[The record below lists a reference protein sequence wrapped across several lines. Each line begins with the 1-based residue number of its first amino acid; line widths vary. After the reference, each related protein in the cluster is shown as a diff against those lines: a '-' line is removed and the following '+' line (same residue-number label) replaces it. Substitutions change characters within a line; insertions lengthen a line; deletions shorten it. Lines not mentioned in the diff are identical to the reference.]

1 MKSSTRNGC
10 SSEGQPLQRTVKKAS
25 DRAECTWPAPQ
36 ENIMHRNFKVFV
48 ATALMATA
56 VSGFAQSTD
65 QPAQPTAEQTNHKDP
80 ADTSKGQ
87 DLVNPKA
94 TDTNPTTVGQD
105 KSTGNNLVQPKDKAM
120 AMGAQPDFKTID
132 MKNHGYVSASEVRTP
147 WLKDN
152 FSKCD
157 TNGDGKVTQQE
168 YAICSKQ

>member
-1 MKSSTRNGC
+1 MMSSTRNEC
-10 SSEGQPLQRTVKKAS
+10 SSGGQSLRRSVEKAS
-25 DRAECTWPAPQ
+25 YRAECAWPAPQ
-36 ENIMHRNFKVFV
+36 EDIMHRNFKAFV
-48 ATALMATA
+48 AIALMATA
-56 VSGFAQSTD
+56 VTGFAQSTD
-65 QPAQPTAEQTNHKDP
+65 QPAQPTGEQTNHKDP

-105 KSTGNNLVQPKDKAM
+105 KSTGNNLVQPKDKTM
-120 AMGAQPDFKTID
+120 AMGVQPDFKTID
-132 MKNHGYVSASEVRTP
+132 MKNRGYVLASEVRTP

-168 YAICSKQ
+168 YAICTKQ